1 MDNGTTRRGRLFIA
15 RPSAETGRTG
25 KASASGTAQYS
36 RITVERAEDRMDCKE
51 QQNTAYPEHATN
63 KATVILHEPSNRESD
78 IPETAEEIIQETAG
92 LAPDSNQIAETAY
105 REPGTFEPEDG
116 PDSAVSAPY
125 RRDGDGFDYSHGAR
139 GSLSSRLRSGRLA
152 EWLSSGKVALVA
164 AIAAYVLVKY
174 VLLGCI
180 S

>member
-1 MDNGTTRRGRLFIA
+1 
-15 RPSAETGRTG
+15 
-25 KASASGTAQYS
+25 
-36 RITVERAEDRMDCKE
+36 MDCKE

-78 IPETAEEIIQETAG
+78 IPETPETADGIIQETADF
-92 LAPDSNQIAETAY
+92 APDSIPIAETPY
-105 REPGTFEPEDG
+105 QEPGTFEPEDG